1 MGTTGAIPGRVWI
14 LTAAA
19 LLTSCATT
27 TPQKF
32 QTFFVPPAHPGPPST
47 PAIDPPDIAPAAG
60 LAFYAN
66 EVPDLTALLPS
77 LPRPTDTEFLI
88 KRADDRFAAGK
99 RAFQDGRIDDARREF
114 DRALEILLTA
124 PENEADRARLEAY
137 AEKLAEEIYRY
148 DADQLGA
155 GQPEGE
161 VSYEKSPLDSILEMT
176 FPVDPTLRN
185 KVQEQVRV
193 TTSQLPLEESDVVVS
208 YINFFSSPRGK
219 KILTAGLRR
228 AGRYKPMIE
237 RILGE
242 EGLPQELIFVAQAES
257 GFQPRAMSNKQCV
270 GLWQFAAFRGREY
283 GLNQAVGLDD
293 RMDPEQATRAA
304 AHHLHDLYTHFGNWN
319 LALAA
324 YNCGPGCVDHAVART
339 GYADFWTLRRLNVL
353 PKETSNYILV
363 ILAMTIMSKNAKD
376 YGLDDLEADKA
387 LEYDTVELEA
397 PTHLALIAEAVDR
410 PMSEIRELNPS
421 LLRSVAPS
429 GHAVHVPKGTL
440 GLVQAALKAVPT
452 NRRDAWRVH
461 RLEDGE
467 TAAALAKRYGTTAEM
482 ISSVNRGELPEPGM
496 FAAIPVA
503 YVGDRPPVKRAVAK
517 ASPSALAKAAAKPGA
532 SATAKSTKAAP
543 KPATASP
550 AIVAVKAPVKKPE
563 VAQAPRKTPARK
575 PSATPRTPG
584 A

>member
-1 MGTTGAIPGRVWI
+1 MRIPGAISGRVWI

-19 LLTSCATT
+19 FLTSCATT
-27 TPQKF
+27 TPSQKF
-32 QTFFVPPAHPGPPST
+32 QTFFVPPAHPAPPST
-47 PAIDPPDIAPAAG
+47 PAIDPPNIAPAVG

-66 EVPDLTALLPS
+66 EVPNLTSSLPA
-77 LPRPTDTEFLI
+77 LPRPSDTEFLI

-99 RAFQDGRIDDARREF
+99 RAFQEGRIEDARREF

-124 PENEADRARLEAY
+124 PENLPDRSRLEAH
-137 AEKLAEEIYRY
+137 AEEVAEGIYRY

-161 VSYEKSPLDSILEMT
+161 ISYEKSPLDSILEMT
-176 FPVDPTLRN
+176 FPVDPSLRN
-185 KVQEQVRV
+185 KVQEQIRV
-193 TTSQLPLEESDVVVS
+193 TASQLPLEQSDAVVS
-208 YINFFSSPRGK
+208 YINFFSTPRGK
-219 KILTAGLRR
+219 KILASGLRR

-257 GFQPRAMSNKQCV
+257 GFQPRAMSNKKCV
-270 GLWQFAAFRGREY
+270 GLWQFATFRGREY
-283 GLNQAVGLDD
+283 GLNQALGLDD

-304 AHHLHDLYTHFGNWN
+304 AHHLRDLYTHFGNWN

-324 YNCGPGCVDHAVART
+324 YNCGPGCVDHAVMRT

-353 PKETSNYILV
+353 PKETSNYVPV

-387 LEYDTVELEA
+387 LEYETIELEA

-410 PMSEIRELNPS
+410 PISEIRELNPS
-421 LLRSVAPS
+421 LLRSVAPA

-440 GLVQAALKAVPT
+440 GVVQAAFQAVPA

-461 RLEDGE
+461 RLEGGE
-467 TAAALAKRYGTTAEM
+467 TFATLAKRYGAAP
-482 ISSVNRGELPEPGM
+482 SAVSLANHDELPEAGSWI
-496 FAAIPVA
+496 AIPAA
-503 YVGDRPPVKRAVAK
+503 YPGDR
-517 ASPSALAKAAAKPGA
+517 
-532 SATAKSTKAAP
+532 
-543 KPATASP
+543 
-550 AIVAVKAPVKKPE
+550 
-563 VAQAPRKTPARK
+563 TPARAAGESAKRK
-575 PSATPRTPG
+575 PAPRTASRRTKTPVRRSATGSHAPLS
-584 A
+584 

>member
-1 MGTTGAIPGRVWI
+1 MGTTGAIPGRVWV
-14 LTAAA
+14 LTVAA

-27 TPQKF
+27 TPSQKF
-32 QTFFVPPAHPGPPST
+32 RTFFVPPARPGPPGT
-47 PAIDPPDIAPAAG
+47 PAIDPPDIAPAVG
-60 LAFYAN
+60 LALYAN
-66 EVPDLTALLPS
+66 EVPDLTALLPA

-88 KRADDRFAAGK
+88 MRADDRFAGGK
-99 RAFQDGRIDDARREF
+99 RAFQEGRIEDARREF

-124 PENEADRARLEAY
+124 PENLTDRARLEAY
-137 AEKLAEEIYRY
+137 AEKLAEEVYRY

-176 FPVDPTLRN
+176 FPVEPSLRN
-185 KVQEQVRV
+185 KVQEQIRM
-193 TTSQLPLEESDVVVS
+193 TTSQLPLDESDAVVS

-228 AGRYKPMIE
+228 AGRYKPMID

-242 EGLPQELIFVAQAES
+242 EGLPPELIFVAQAES

-283 GLNQAVGLDD
+283 GLNQAAGLDD
-293 RMDPEQATRAA
+293 RMDPERATRAA

-324 YNCGPGCVDHAVART
+324 YNCGPGCVDHAVMRT

-353 PKETSNYILV
+353 PKETSNYVPV
-363 ILAMTIMSKNAKD
+363 ILAMTIMSKNARD
-376 YGLDDLEADKA
+376 YGLDDLEADKP

-421 LLRSVAPS
+421 VMRPVAPT
-429 GHAVHVPKGTL
+429 GHAVRVPKGTL
-440 GLVQAALKAVPT
+440 GLVQAALLAVPV

-461 RLEDGE
+461 RLEGGE
-467 TAAALAKRYGTTAEM
+467 TFASLAKRYGAAPSAV
-482 ISSVNRGELPEPGM
+482 SSANHDELPEAGSWI
-496 FAAIPVA
+496 AIPA
-503 YVGDRPPVKRAVAK
+503 AFPGDRAPTRVAQSAHHAAGQPAGRK
-517 ASPSALAKAAAKPGA
+517 SASKSAARH
-532 SATAKSTKAAP
+532 T
-543 KPATASP
+543 
-550 AIVAVKAPVKKPE
+550 KAPVH
-563 VAQAPRKTPARK
+563 R
-575 PSATPRTPG
+575 SATGSHAPLS
-584 A
+584 

>member
-1 MGTTGAIPGRVWI
+1 MRTAGTIPGRVWVVA
-14 LTAAA
+14 AAA

-27 TPQKF
+27 TTPSQKF
-32 QTFFVPPAHPGPPST
+32 RTFFVPPAHPGPPST
-47 PAIDPPDIAPAAG
+47 PAIDPPSIAPAVG

-66 EVPDLTALLPS
+66 EVPNLITSLPA
-77 LPRPTDTEFLI
+77 LPRPTDTEFVI

-99 RAFQDGRIDDARREF
+99 RAFQEGRIDDARREF

-124 PENEADRARLEAY
+124 PENLPDRPRLEAH
-137 AEKLAEEIYRY
+137 AEALAEEIYRY

-176 FPVDPTLRN
+176 FPVDPKLRN
-185 KVQEQVRV
+185 KVQEQIRM
-193 TTSQLPLEESDVVVS
+193 TTSQLPLEESDAVVS
-208 YINFFSSPRGK
+208 YINFFSSPRGN
-219 KILTAGLRR
+219 KILASGLRR

-237 RILGE
+237 RILSE

-257 GFQPRAMSNKQCV
+257 GFQPRAMSNKKCV

-304 AHHLHDLYTHFGNWN
+304 AHHLHDLYTHFGNWY

-324 YNCGPGCVDHAVART
+324 YNCGPGCVDHAVMRT

-353 PKETSNYILV
+353 PKETSNYVPV
-363 ILAMTIMSKNAKD
+363 ILAMTVMSKNAKD
-376 YGLDDLEADKA
+376 YGLDDLEVDKA
-387 LEYDTVELEA
+387 LEYDTIELEG
-397 PTHLALIAEAVDR
+397 PTHLGLIAEAVDR

-421 LLRSVAPS
+421 LLRSVAPA

-440 GLVQAALKAVPT
+440 GVIREALQAIPS

-461 RLEDGE
+461 RLESGE
-467 TAAALAKRYGTTAEM
+467 TFATLAKRYGAAPSVV
-482 ISSVNRGELPEPGM
+482 SSANHDELPEAGSWI
-496 FAAIPVA
+496 AIPAAYPGERTPARVA
-503 YVGDRPPVKRAVAK
+503 ESSRRAAGQSGK
-517 ASPSALAKAAAKPGA
+517 G
-532 SATAKSTKAAP
+532 KAAP
-543 KPATASP
+543 RTAG
-550 AIVAVKAPVKKPE
+550 
-563 VAQAPRKTPARK
+563 RHTKTPVHR
-575 PSATPRTPG
+575 SAAGSHAPLS
-584 A
+584 

>member
-1 MGTTGAIPGRVWI
+1 VWI
-14 LTAAA
+14 VAAAA

-27 TPQKF
+27 TPSQKF
-32 QTFFVPPAHPGPPST
+32 RTFFVPPAHPAPPGST
-47 PAIDPPDIAPAAG
+47 PAIDPPSITPAIG
-60 LAFYAN
+60 LAFDAS
-66 EVPDLTALLPS
+66 EVPNLITSLPA

-124 PENEADRARLEAY
+124 PENLPDRPRLEAH
-137 AEKLAEEIYRY
+137 AEALAEEIYRY

-176 FPVDPTLRN
+176 FPVDPQLRN
-185 KVQEQVRV
+185 KVQEQIRM
-193 TTSQLPLEESDVVVS
+193 TTSQLPLEESDAVVS

-219 KILTAGLRR
+219 KILASGLRR

-237 RILGE
+237 RILSE

-257 GFQPRAMSNKQCV
+257 GFQPRAMSNKKCV

-283 GLNQAVGLDD
+283 GLNQALGLDD

-304 AHHLHDLYTHFGNWN
+304 AHHLHDLYTHFGNWY

-324 YNCGPGCVDHAVART
+324 YNCGPGCVDHAVMRT

-353 PKETSNYILV
+353 PKETSNYVPV
-363 ILAMTIMSKNAKD
+363 ILAMTVMSKNATD
-376 YGLDDLEADKA
+376 YGLDDLEADKP
-387 LEYDTVELEA
+387 LEYDTIELEA
-397 PTHLALIAEAVDR
+397 PTHLGLIAEAVDR

-421 LLRSVAPS
+421 LLRSVAPA

-440 GLVQAALKAVPT
+440 GVILAAFQAIPS
-452 NRRDAWRVH
+452 NRRGAWRVH
-461 RLEDGE
+461 RLESGE
-467 TAAALAKRYGTTAEM
+467 TFATLAKRYGAAPSAV
-482 ISSVNRGELPEPGM
+482 SSANHDELPEAGSWI
-496 FAAIPVA
+496 AIPAA
-503 YVGDRPPVKRAVAK
+503 YPGDRAPARVAESSRRAAGQSAKRKPAPRTAARHAKTPVRR
-517 ASPSALAKAAAKPGA
+517 
-532 SATAKSTKAAP
+532 SATGRHAP
-543 KPATASP
+543 LS
-550 AIVAVKAPVKKPE
+550 
-563 VAQAPRKTPARK
+563 
-575 PSATPRTPG
+575 
-584 A
+584 

>member
-324 YNCGPGCVDHAVART
+324 YNCGPGCVDHAVMRT

-353 PKETSNYILV
+353 PKETSNYVPV

-376 YGLDDLEADKA
+376 YGLDDLEADNP

-467 TAAALAKRYGTTAEM
+467 TFATLAKRYGAAPSAV
-482 ISSVNRGELPEPGM
+482 SSANHDELPEAGSWI
-496 FAAIPVA
+496 AIPAAYPSDRAPARVA
-503 YVGDRPPVKRAVAK
+503 QSGRHAAGQSDRRKPASKTAARRTKTPVHR
-517 ASPSALAKAAAKPGA
+517 
-532 SATAKSTKAAP
+532 SATGSHAP
-543 KPATASP
+543 LS
-550 AIVAVKAPVKKPE
+550 
-563 VAQAPRKTPARK
+563 
-575 PSATPRTPG
+575 
-584 A
+584 